1 MLSSPADGTCRPTMT
16 VSEEDT
22 LGSKKAGKALVRSV
36 TLPEP
41 ASRDFPGIEFLQL
54 EAEVVVA

>member
-1 MLSSPADGTCRPTMT
+1 MT